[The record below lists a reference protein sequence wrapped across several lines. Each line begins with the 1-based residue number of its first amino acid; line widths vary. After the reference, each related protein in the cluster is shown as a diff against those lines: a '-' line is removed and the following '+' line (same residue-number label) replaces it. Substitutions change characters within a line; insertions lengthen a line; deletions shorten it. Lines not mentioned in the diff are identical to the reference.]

1 MSIKTLSPGYVRLT
15 YFIAS
20 EVCGGE
26 VEAVEEIERDFC
38 VSGERGY
45 VREWVGNDLSQVCE
59 HLDRTGCTILCK
71 SQNLEAVIKREFE
84 AMKRAE
90 AALRRSIP
98 GKTDYYEQG
107 HWVSSRHP
115 EVREYLAYQAEHA
128 ERI

>member
-1 MSIKTLSPGYVRLT
+1 MSIKTLRAGYVRLT

-26 VEAVEEIERDFC
+26 VEAVEEVERDFC
-38 VSGERGY
+38 VSGERSY
-45 VREWVGNDLSQVCE
+45 VWEWVGDDTKQVCE
-59 HLDRTGCTILCK
+59 HLDRIGPTLLCK
-71 SQNLEAVIKREFE
+71 SVNLEAVIKREFE

-98 GKTDYYEQG
+98 GHTDHYEQG

-115 EVREYLAYQAEHA
+115 VVREYQAEHA
-128 ERI
+128 ERA